1 MKTYKHLFFDLD
13 RTLWDFEANSLI
25 TLQEIFKNRQLK
37 EKGIESFEAFLGFY
51 KPYNHQ
57 LWDKYKLG
65 EIKKDFLSLERYRGT
80 LKHFNINDDDLA
92 FQISQD
98 YIKISPTKT
107 KLFPDTIKILDIL
120 KQKYQLHIIT
130 NGFNE
135 VQFVKL
141 KNSGLDIYFDQI
153 ITSEMIGIQKPAPQ
167 IFEYALKKANARIAE
182 SIMIG
187 DDQEVDIM
195 GASNYG
201 LDQIF
206 VNFNKIP
213 LICNPN
219 WEINELGELLDIL

>member
-1 MKTYKHLFFDLD
+1 MMTYKHLFFDLD
-13 RTLWDFEANSLI
+13 RTLWDFEANSLL
-25 TLQEIFKNRQLK
+25 TLQEIFKSRHLK
-37 EKGIESFEAFLGFY
+37 ERGINSFDDFIGFY

-65 EIKKDFLSLERYRGT
+65 EIKKDFLSIERFRGT
-80 LKHFNINDDDLA
+80 LRYFNINDDDLSW
-92 FQISQD
+92 QISQD

-107 KLFPDTIKILDIL
+107 KLFPDTIKVLDVL

-141 KNSGLDIYFDQI
+141 KNSRLDIYFDQI
-153 ITSEMIGIQKPAPQ
+153 ITSEMIGIQKPSPQ
-167 IFEYALKKANARIAE
+167 IFDYALKKANAQITE

-206 VNFNKIP
+206 VNFNKTP

-219 WEINELGELLDIL
+219 WEINKLEELLDIL